1 MRDSRTV
8 LTCPLSIYKRIYS
21 RLFIHEYLAWQ
32 QLHPM
37 TPMRYIV
44 LKTLSEEHAQCFN
57 WTEHLIFKN
66 YFSLDLSIIFPLI
79 IVLVLYILLPYFINE
94 RYD

>member
-1 MRDSRTV
+1 VIASSRLFQKGKLSLFNLTKYTHTRKLDSFSEMRMQMRDSRTV

-44 LKTLSEEHAQCFN
+44 LKTLSKEHAQC
-57 WTEHLIFKN
+57 LMSIF
-66 YFSLDLSIIFPLI
+66 
-79 IVLVLYILLPYFINE
+79 
-94 RYD
+94 